1 MKLDQFSN
9 DRSAELRAWVH
20 LWISEA
26 SRTGLATTPRAFD
39 DATLTRALAL
49 QRYGLDPVDA
59 ASRLFGTLH

>member
-9 DRSAELRAWVH
+9 DRSAELRAWMH
-20 LWISEA
+20 LCLA
-26 SRTGLATTPRAFD
+26 QATGAGLATTPRAFD